1 MVAAVQVY
9 NVCWRH
15 AAAAAA
21 AAVVPVRIVGRA
33 VRRTPPRIIASSVFY
48 WFVTDCIY
56 SPQNTHNIAQTF
68 KKNRLVTL
76 WRQ

>member
-21 AAVVPVRIVGRA
+21 AVVPVRIVGRA
-33 VRRTPPRIIASSVFY
+33 ARRTPPRIIASSVFY
-48 WFVTDCIY
+48 WFVTDYLFASKHTQY
-56 SPQNTHNIAQTF
+56 STSIQ
-68 KKNRLVTL
+68 KE
-76 WRQ
+76 